1 MKKWI
6 KIIFLT
12 ILIFI
17 LILSINFNL
26 KSETVEVVKNEP
38 KRREGCTCP
47 LDNNLPII
55 VIDTK
60 GQKIEVN
67 IEYVETTVNGR
78 VVSIHDKS
86 PKYLAT
92 LKLYEPVDGYT
103 SICQTATPTLETGIL
118 INVRGQSSMLNPKKQ
133 YTVNFIDKKGN
144 ENHLEILGM
153 PAHDKWVL
161 NASYSD
167 RSLIRNYLA
176 YKMAGQVMEYAPRTR
191 FVELYLIDDL
201 SKEISYD
208 KHYMGVYIL
217 TEKIE
222 RAKGRINIKKND
234 DKYNDISFI
243 IARDKIKAG
252 DSVLKTHWSQLED
265 DYIIDEYGNIRMRTV
280 ITVTYPG
287 SKTLTPELEEKI
299 TNFLNDFEYT
309 LRSNYFNDRRK
320 GYRKYIDVDSFV
332 NFAMINEIFKNL
344 DGGDVST
351 YFYKDIGGL
360 MKAGPVWDFDL
371 TIGNTS
377 YESANEPTGFRMI
390 NTIWFDRLFQDKYFA
405 DRYRKVLYPY
415 YRKTIWT
422 TENIMKMIDEL
433 VEELGPAVSRN
444 INRWYVNYTL
454 EDYYREI
461 ESIKKFLEVRLAWM
475 DENIHLVKRILENP
489 AN

>member
-1 MKKWI
+1 MKKWFKFI
-6 KIIFLT
+6 YFLILIT
-12 ILIFI
+12 ILIFF
-17 LILSINFNL
+17 LKKNS
-26 KSETVEVVKNEP
+26 KSEPVAVLIDKP
-38 KRREGCTCP
+38 KRRENCICP

-60 GQKIEVN
+60 GQEIQVN
-67 IEYVETTVNGR
+67 MDYVETTVNDR
-78 VVSIHDKS
+78 IVRFHEKS

-92 LKLYEPVDGYT
+92 LKLYEPIDGYT
-103 SICQTATPTLETGIL
+103 CICHAGTPTLETDIL
-118 INVRGQSSMLNPKKQ
+118 INIRGQSSLVNPKKQ
-133 YTVNFIDKKGN
+133 YTVNFIDEN
-144 ENHLEILGM
+144 AEENHLEILGL
-153 PAHDKWVL
+153 PKHDKWVL

-176 YKMAGQVMEYAPRTR
+176 YKIAGQVMEYSPRTR
-191 FVELYLIDDL
+191 FIELYLNDDL
-201 SKEISYD
+201 SEEISYE

-222 RAKGRINIKKND
+222 RSEDRINIKKND

-252 DSVLKTHWSQLED
+252 DPILKTHWSQLED
-265 DYIIDEYGNIRMRTV
+265 DYIIDENGNIRMRTV
-280 ITVTYPG
+280 ITVIYPG
-287 SKTLTPELEEKI
+287 SRILTQKLEERI
-299 TNFLNDFEYT
+299 TNYLNDFEYV
-309 LRSNYFNDRRK
+309 LKSNYFNDRRR

-360 MKAGPVWDFDL
+360 MKAGAVWDFDL
-371 TIGNTS
+371 TLGNTP
-377 YESANEPTGFRMI
+377 YESANEPTGFRMV
-390 NTIWFDRLFQDKYFA
+390 NTLWFDRLFQDKYFA

-422 TENIMKMIDEL
+422 TENIMKMIDEI
-433 VEELGPAVSRN
+433 VEKLGPAINRN
-444 INRWYVNYTL
+444 INRWYTDYTL
-454 EDYYREI
+454 EDYFKEI
-461 ESIKKFLEVRLAWM
+461 EDIKEFLEKRLTWM